1 MQGAG
6 VALAKN
12 ISSVAAQPQVSWKG
26 GRCALCI
33 FATTFPSTCQLQMLG
48 KDSATWLTVN
58 SSTYS
63 ANQVISYDLPAGQY
77 RLNLSGGSVSGLY
90 ADLVAIPYG

>member
-6 VALAKN
+6 VALAAN
-12 ISSVAAQPQVSWKG
+12 ISVVADQARVFWKG
-26 GRCALCI
+26 GRTALAI

-48 KDSATWLTVN
+48 KDSATWLAVN

-63 ANQVISYDLPAGQY
+63 GNQIISYDLPAGSY
-77 RLNLSGGSVSGLY
+77 RIHMTGGSVSGLY